1 MDETK
6 RMCPYFPGEEAHGDG
21 DVVGGFCIKK
31 YKIDYFLKEDV
42 SGIPDNKRHLK
53 GTLTIDQDGTDDKAF
68 SRLFWIESNIKDYF
82 TDGKQLFIYSSTTGN
97 GKTSWAYRLLCA
109 YVEAVWKP
117 KRVDHA
123 VVLFVNV
130 PRYLRAVK
138 SRYSKGQD
146 EYADMI
152 DEGVKTADL
161 VAWDDIGFV
170 ESSDFDM
177 SYLYEK
183 IDSRVNRNLS
193 NIYTSNLGSRELM
206 SNLDARLFSRT
217 FTDSEQIEL
226 RGKDKRGSK

>member
-21 DVVGGFCIKK
+21 DVVGGFCVKR
-31 YKIDYFLKEDV
+31 YKVDYFLDA
-42 SGIPDNKRHLK
+42 GDIPESQRHLR

-82 TDGKQLFIYSSTTGN
+82 TDGKQLFIYSTTTGN

-117 KRVDHA
+117 PRVDHA

-130 PRYLRAVK
+130 PRYLKGAGKRGY
-138 SRYSKGQD
+138 RKGQD
-146 EYADMI
+146 KYADMI
-152 DEGVKTADL
+152 DEGVETADL
-161 VAWDDIGFV
+161 VVWDDLGFV
-170 ESSDFDM
+170 ESSNSDM
-177 SYLYEK
+177 SQLYEK

-206 SNLDARLFSRT
+206 GNLDARLFSRT